1 MFIKFVNLRS
11 SVHNVQKKMKKAEK
25 HMKTAHTA
33 IGPYAYFLG
42 VLVAVFAGFALIPE
56 ATSISFLAALG
67 VIVGILNVSDHELE
81 KFLLASLTFL
91 FCAVSLS
98 NLTYLIPIIGDQLR
112 WVLYY
117 LTAFAAPAA
126 AVVALKAMHEAG
138 QE

>member
-1 MFIKFVNLRS
+1 M
-11 SVHNVQKKMKKAEK
+11 QKKIKKAEK
-25 HMKTAHTA
+25 HLKKAHMT

-42 VLVAVFAGFALIPE
+42 ILVAVFAGFAVIPE
-56 ATSISFLAALG
+56 PISISFLAALG
-67 VIVGILNVSDHELE
+67 VIVGLLNVSDHELE

-91 FCAVSLS
+91 FCAVSLA
-98 NLTYLIPIIGDQLR
+98 NITYLIPVIGDQLR

-126 AVVALKAMHEAG
+126 AVVSIKAIHEVG

>member
-1 MFIKFVNLRS
+1 M
-11 SVHNVQKKMKKAEK
+11 QKKIKKAEK
-25 HMKTAHTA
+25 HLKRWHGT

-42 VLVAVFAGFALIPE
+42 ILVALFAGFALIPG
-56 ATSISFLAALG
+56 AASLSFLAALG
-67 VIVGILNVSDHELE
+67 VIVGLLNVDDQELE
-81 KFLLASLTFL
+81 KFLLASVTFL

-98 NLTYLIPIIGDQLR
+98 NLTYLIPIIGDQVR

-126 AVVALKAMHEAG
+126 AVVALKAIHEAG

>member
-1 MFIKFVNLRS
+1 M
-11 SVHNVQKKMKKAEK
+11 QKKMKKAEK
-25 HMKTAHTA
+25 HMKKWHGD

-42 VLVAVFAGFALIPE
+42 VLVAIFAGFALIPE

-67 VIVGILNVSDHELE
+67 VIVGLLNVQDHELE

-98 NLTYLIPIIGDQLR
+98 NLTYLIPMIGDQIR

-126 AVVALKAMHEAG
+126 AVVALKAIHEAG

>member
-1 MFIKFVNLRS
+1 M
-11 SVHNVQKKMKKAEK
+11 QKKMKKAEK
-25 HMKTAHTA
+25 ELKKWHGDV
-33 IGPYAYFLG
+33 GPYAYFLG
-42 VLVAVFAGFALIPE
+42 VLVAIFAGFALIPE
-56 ATSISFLAALG
+56 AASISFLAALG
-67 VIVGILNVSDHELE
+67 VIVGLLNVADHELE

-98 NLTYLIPIIGDQLR
+98 NLTYLIPMIGDQIR

-126 AVVALKAMHEAG
+126 AVVALKAIHEAG

>member
-1 MFIKFVNLRS
+1 M
-11 SVHNVQKKMKKAEK
+11 HKKIKKAEK
-25 HMKTAHTA
+25 HLEKAHVA

-42 VLVAVFAGFALIPE
+42 ILVAIFAGFAVIPE

-67 VIVGILNVSDHELE
+67 VIVGILNISDHELE

-98 NLTYLIPIIGDQLR
+98 NLTYLVPVIGDQLR
-112 WVLYY
+112 WILYY

-126 AVVALKAMHEAG
+126 AVVALKVMHDAA
-138 QE
+138 QK